1 MVASPV
7 QEGADPEL
15 ALSELAG
22 QSGGDVEE
30 VDIADGAV
38 ILPGNQLGVIDGT
51 QMYLLAG
58 QTTQEDSKEHFIALA
73 EAVTSN

>member
-1 MVASPV
+1 MRSSPSR
-7 QEGADPEL
+7 ECPSKRKSLWA
-15 ALSELAG
+15 
-22 QSGGDVEE
+22 GGDVEE

-58 QTTQEDSKEHFIALA
+58 QTTQEDSKDHFIALA